1 MITVKVANAA
11 FPYLCLC
18 ELSSD
23 ASLLLGYNF
32 ELQNTI
38 VAAVFGGDLIG
49 RIMLLTRL
57 NVQQRQ
63 FFALA
68 RSLARAWRVKFPF
81 TERA

>member
-49 RIMLLTRL
+49 RIM
-57 NVQQRQ
+57 
-63 FFALA
+63 
-68 RSLARAWRVKFPF
+68 
-81 TERA
+81 